1 MARLTGLFERGGS
14 YYLRIILPLHHPL
27 RTQYKS
33 GKVVRSLGRC
43 SYKEAIRLGTLR
55 RAEVLWGVKH
65 HASKPDVS
73 TDIEHQTPQ
82 TALPAAKSMFLRD
95 VFDLWIKSGNKSAD
109 SINGCNRA
117 LKLFEQS
124 TNNPPLHTLNRVI
137 GNEFRSALQILPS
150 SSKTARDRLNWVK
163 SLLKFAAQD
172 LEIIPKSPWVGLDI
186 KSTTSSPRQCWTQEW
201 IQTLLSHE
209 IWHEGQMPTSKKAG
223 GAAAYWVPLL
233 GIFTGARCSELCQ
246 LQVSDID
253 TSSSIPTIRIS
264 DDANGQRIKTAA
276 GHRTIPVHSELIRLG
291 FLSYVRSCNGQ
302 ALWPDLP
309 RRKGKAG
316 GYFSQWFAKL
326 RQSIGIPPRLDFHSF
341 RHTVRSRLTASQVP
355 EPVIDRLLGH
365 QSHGSVG
372 AKTYTH
378 VQIDQFQQAIQAL
391 PIVNVIKRKF
401 T

>member
-55 RAEVLWGVKH
+55 RAEVLWDGRL
-65 HASKPDVS
+65 HAFTTDAS

-82 TALPAAKSMFLRD
+82 TAIPAAKSMFLRD
-95 VFDLWIKSGNKSAD
+95 VFDLWIKSSNRSED

-117 LKLFEQS
+117 LKLFEQH
-124 TNNPPLHTLNRVI
+124 TKNPPLQNLNRAM
-137 GNEFRSALQILPS
+137 GNEFRSVLQTLPS
-150 SSKTARDRLNWVK
+150 SSKTARDRFNWIK
-163 SLLKFAAQD
+163 SLLKYAAQD
-172 LEIIPKSPWVGLDI
+172 LEIIPKSPWIGLDI
-186 KSTTSSPRQCWTQEW
+186 KCTTSSPRQCWTEEW

-209 IWHEGQMPTSKKAG
+209 IWQEGHMPKNKKAG

-233 GIFTGARCSELCQ
+233 GIYTGARCSELCQ

-253 TSSSIPTIRIS
+253 TTSSIPTIRIS

-276 GHRTIPVHSELIRLG
+276 GRRTIPVHSELIRLG
-291 FLSYVRSCNGQ
+291 FLSYVNSCKGPT
-302 ALWPDLP
+302 LWPDLP

-316 GYFSQWFAKL
+316 GYFSQWFSAL
-326 RQSIGIPPRLDFHSF
+326 RQAIGSPARFDFHSF
-341 RHTVRSRLTASQVP
+341 RHTVRSTLTASQIP

-365 QSHGSVG
+365 QSQGSIG

-378 VQIDQFQQAIQAL
+378 VQIEQFQQAIQKL
-391 PIVNVIKRKF
+391 PAVNLPVKLHP
-401 T
+401 